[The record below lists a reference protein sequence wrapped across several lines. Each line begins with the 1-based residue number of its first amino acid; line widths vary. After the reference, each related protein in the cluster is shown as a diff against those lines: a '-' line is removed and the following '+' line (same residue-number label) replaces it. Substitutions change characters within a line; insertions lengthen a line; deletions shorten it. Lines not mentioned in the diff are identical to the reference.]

1 MRAYYTEMERLAR
14 VLTMGLL
21 ALTACGGAAFG
32 GKSPKSTGS
41 FGSSPTTTNEKGLS
55 FPTDPAATP
64 AVTYAALDPTS
75 CEAELAARKI
85 SYQPVA
91 SARGVMLPVRLTGP
105 LHGVSFHSA
114 LPAKARATSP
124 YEIMDCRLVLA
135 LDDFAAILVRYD
147 VTEVV
152 HFSAYRPP
160 PKNWPTGKAGE
171 RHGAALALDA
181 AIFLKKDGTKL
192 NVEKDFHGAIGARTC
207 GPTAGP
213 WPATEEAKALRAIA
227 CDTADAH
234 VFNVELTPDYNAK
247 HKNHFHLEV
256 TPGVKWFLVK

>member
-1 MRAYYTEMERLAR
+1 MRATYTDMQRLAR
-14 VLTMGLL
+14 AVTLGFL

-32 GKSPKSTGS
+32 SKGQTSPSASDATAS
-41 FGSSPTTTNEKGLS
+41 KGLS
-55 FPTDPAATP
+55 FPTDPSTTP
-64 AVTYAALDPTS
+64 AVEYAAMDSAS
-75 CEAELAARKI
+75 CLEALGRRSI
-85 SYQPVA
+85 SFQSVP
-91 SARGVMLPVRLTGP
+91 SARGVATPVRLTGP

-124 YEIMDCRLVLA
+124 FEIMDCRLVLA
-135 LDDFAAILVRYD
+135 LDDFAQILARYD
-147 VTEVV
+147 VDEVV

-160 PKNWPTGKAGE
+160 PKNWPAEKPGQ

-181 AIFLKKDGTKL
+181 AVFLKKDGTKL
-192 NVEKDFHGAIGARTC
+192 NVEKDFHGAIGAKTC
-207 GPTAGP
+207 GPRSGP
-213 WPATEEAKALRAIA
+213 WPATEEAKTLRAIA

-234 VFNVELTPDYNAK
+234 LFNVELTPDFNAK